1 MPRPPPLDLPPH
13 RRQRS
18 KGAEENTMAE
28 NAYTKLPKNQQYV
41 LILVLIVVT
50 VGAFWYFWY
59 DGKNTELQGLQKNLA
74 ELNAQIQ
81 ELNVVKANLPALE
94 KEVEQLSLRLEQLRR
109 ILPPAKETPD
119 LMKRLQAL
127 ASQSNLKIK
136 SFTPGQT
143 VQKDF
148 YQEWPIEI
156 QVDGT
161 YPNLATFFDR
171 VGRLPRIVNIGN
183 LRTSAAQKPT
193 FTNTLSAQYQAM
205 TYVYSEPPAR
215 PAAAP
220 KR

>member
-1 MPRPPPLDLPPH
+1 
-13 RRQRS
+13 
-18 KGAEENTMAE
+18 MAE

-41 LILVLIVVT
+41 
-50 VGAFWYFWY
+50 VGAVIAIVAAVGFYYGWYEGKATER
-59 DGKNTELQGLQKNLA
+59 DGLKKNLA
-74 ELNAQIQ
+74 DLNAQIQ

-94 KEVEQLSLRLEQLRR
+94 KEVEQLSLRLAQLRR

-127 ASQSNLKIK
+127 ASQSNLKLK
-136 SFTPGQT
+136 SFTPGAA
-143 VQKDF
+143 VQRDF

-156 QVDGT
+156 QVEGT

-183 LRTSAAQKPT
+183 LRTATAPKQSFST
-193 FTNTLSAQYQAM
+193 TLTASYQAM
-205 TYVYSEPPAR
+205 TYVYAEPPAK

-220 KR
+220 RPGAKR

>member
-1 MPRPPPLDLPPH
+1 
-13 RRQRS
+13 
-18 KGAEENTMAE
+18 MAE

-41 LILVLIVVT
+41 VVAVLAIAIA
-50 VGAFWYFWY
+50 GAFWYFWY
-59 DGKNTELQGLQKNLA
+59 DPKSVERDGLKKNLA
-74 ELNAQIQ
+74 DLNAQIQ

-136 SFTPGQT
+136 SFVPGQT
-143 VQKDF
+143 AQRDF

-156 QVDGT
+156 NVEGT

-183 LRTSAAQKPT
+183 LKTSAAAKPT
-193 FTNTLSAQYQAM
+193 FTTTLSAQYTAM
-205 TYVYSEPPAR
+205 TYVYMEPAAKPAGPAR
-215 PAAAP
+215 PGAP
-220 KR
+220 GR

>member
-1 MPRPPPLDLPPH
+1 
-13 RRQRS
+13 
-18 KGAEENTMAE
+18 MAE

-41 LILVLIVVT
+41 LIVVLVAAIA
-50 VGAFWYFWY
+50 GAFWYFWW
-59 DGKNTELQGLQKNLA
+59 DGKNTDLMGLQKNLA

-94 KEVEQLSLRLEQLRR
+94 KEVQQLSLRLDQLRR

-143 VQKDF
+143 AQKDF

-161 YPNLATFFDR
+161 YPNLASFFDR

-183 LRTSAAQKPT
+183 LRTTAATKPT

-205 TYVYSEPPAR
+205 TYVYTEPVAKPGTG
-215 PAAAP
+215 PAP
-220 KR
+220 KK

>member
-1 MPRPPPLDLPPH
+1 
-13 RRQRS
+13 
-18 KGAEENTMAE
+18 MAE

-41 LILVLIVVT
+41 VGLVVAIVAAI
-50 VGAFWYFWY
+50 GFYYGWY
-59 DGKNTELQGLQKNLA
+59 DGKATERDGLKTTLA
-74 ELNAQIQ
+74 TLEAQVA

-94 KEVEQLSLRLEQLRR
+94 KEVEQLSLRLDQLRR

-119 LMKRLQAL
+119 LMKRLQSL
-127 ASQSNLKIK
+127 ASQSNLKIR

-156 QVDGT
+156 MVDGT

-183 LRTSAAQKPT
+183 LRTAASTKPS
-193 FTNTLSAQYQAM
+193 FTETLSAQYTAM
-205 TYVYSEPPAR
+205 TYVYSEPVAKPAG
-215 PAAAP
+215 AAG

>member
-1 MPRPPPLDLPPH
+1 
-13 RRQRS
+13 
-18 KGAEENTMAE
+18 MAE

-41 LILVLIVVT
+41 
-50 VGAFWYFWY
+50 VGAVIVILAAVGFYYGWYQGKQEER
-59 DGKNTELQGLQKNLA
+59 DGLKKNLA
-74 ELNAQIQ
+74 DLNAQIQ

-127 ASQSNLKIK
+127 ASQSNLKLK
-136 SFTPGQT
+136 SFTPGAT
-143 VQKDF
+143 VTKDF

-156 QVDGT
+156 QVEGT

-183 LRTSAAQKPT
+183 LRTATAQKQS
-193 FTNTLSAQYQAM
+193 FTTTLSAQYTAM
-205 TYVYSEPPAR
+205 TYVYVE
-215 PAAAP
+215 PAAKPAGPP
-220 KR
+220 KPGAAR

>member
-1 MPRPPPLDLPPH
+1 
-13 RRQRS
+13 
-18 KGAEENTMAE
+18 MAE
-28 NAYTKLPKNQQYV
+28 NAYTKLPKNQQYIACV
-41 LILVLIVVT
+41 VIVAIAAA
-50 VGAFWYFWY
+50 GFYWGWYQ
-59 DGKNTELQGLQKNLA
+59 GKATELEGLKTTLA
-74 ELNAQIQ
+74 TLNQQIQ

-136 SFTPGQT
+136 VFAPGAV

-156 QVDGT
+156 TVDGT

-183 LRTSAAQKPT
+183 LRASTATKPT
-193 FTNTLSAQYQAM
+193 FTQTITAQYTAM
-205 TYVYSEPPAR
+205 TYVYSEPKTAAKPGAAPAR
-215 PAAAP
+215 
-220 KR
+220 R

>member
-1 MPRPPPLDLPPH
+1 
-13 RRQRS
+13 
-18 KGAEENTMAE
+18 MAE

-41 LILVLIVVT
+41 
-50 VGAFWYFWY
+50 VGAVIAIVAAVGFYYGWYEGKATER
-59 DGKNTELQGLQKNLA
+59 DGLKKNLA
-74 ELNAQIQ
+74 DLNAQIQ

-127 ASQSNLKIK
+127 ASQSNLKLK
-136 SFTPGQT
+136 SFTPGAA

-156 QVDGT
+156 QVEGT

-183 LRTSAAQKPT
+183 LRTATAPRQT
-193 FTNTLSAQYQAM
+193 FTTTLTASYQAM
-205 TYVYSEPPAR
+205 TYVYSEAPAR

-220 KR
+220 RPGVKR

>member
-1 MPRPPPLDLPPH
+1 
-13 RRQRS
+13 
-18 KGAEENTMAE
+18 MAE

-41 LILVLIVVT
+41 
-50 VGAFWYFWY
+50 VGAVIVILSAVGFYYGWYQGKEVER
-59 DGKNTELQGLQKNLA
+59 DGLKKNLA
-74 ELNAQIQ
+74 DLNAQIQ

-127 ASQSNLKIK
+127 ASQSNLKLK
-136 SFTPGQT
+136 SFTPGAAVT
-143 VQKDF
+143 KDF

-156 QVDGT
+156 QVEGT

-183 LRTSAAQKPT
+183 LRTSTAQKQT
-193 FTNTLSAQYQAM
+193 FTTTLSAQYQAM
-205 TYVYSEPPAR
+205 TYVYVEPTAKPAGPPR
-215 PAAAP
+215 PGGA
-220 KR
+220 R

>member
-1 MPRPPPLDLPPH
+1 
-13 RRQRS
+13 
-18 KGAEENTMAE
+18 MAE
-28 NAYTKLPKNQQYV
+28 NAYTRLPKNQQYV
-41 LILVLIVVT
+41 MIAVLMAVIG
-50 VGAFWYFWY
+50 GAFWYLWW
-59 DGKNTELQGLQKNLA
+59 DGKNTELLGLQKNLA
-74 ELNAQIQ
+74 DLNAQIQ

-136 SFTPGQT
+136 SFTPGAT

-156 QVDGT
+156 LVEGT

-183 LRTSAAQKPT
+183 LRTATAAKPT
-193 FTNTLSAQYQAM
+193 FSTTLTAQYQAM
-205 TYVYSEPPAR
+205 TYVYVEPAAR
-215 PAAAP
+215 PAAGARPGAPAP

>member
-1 MPRPPPLDLPPH
+1 
-13 RRQRS
+13 
-18 KGAEENTMAE
+18 MAE

-41 LILVLIVVT
+41 LIVVLMIAIG
-50 VGAFWYFWY
+50 GAFYYFWWS
-59 DGKNTELQGLQKNLA
+59 DKSTELQGLQKNLA
-74 ELNAQIQ
+74 DLNAQIQ

-127 ASQSNLKIK
+127 ASQSNLKLK
-136 SFTPGQT
+136 SFVPGT
-143 VQKDF
+143 AVQKDF

-156 QVDGT
+156 TVDGT
-161 YPNLATFFDR
+161 YPNLAVFFDR

-183 LRTSAAQKPT
+183 LRTSVAQKQS
-193 FTNTLSAQYQAM
+193 FTTTLTAQYTAM
-205 TYVYSEPPAR
+205 TYVYVEPVAKPAG
-215 PAAAP
+215 PP

>member
-1 MPRPPPLDLPPH
+1 
-13 RRQRS
+13 
-18 KGAEENTMAE
+18 MAE
-28 NAYTKLPKNQQYV
+28 NAYTRLPKNQQYV
-41 LILVLIVVT
+41 LVVVLMAAIAL
-50 VGAFWYFWY
+50 AFWYFWW
-59 DGKNTELQGLQKNLA
+59 DGKNTELEGLQKNLA
-74 ELNAQIQ
+74 TLNAQIQ

-94 KEVEQLSLRLEQLRR
+94 KEVEQLSLRLDQLRR

-136 SFTPGQT
+136 SFVPGAV

-183 LRTSAAQKPT
+183 LRTATATKQSFSQ
-193 FTNTLSAQYQAM
+193 TLSAQYRAL
-205 TYVYSEPPAR
+205 TYVYSEP
-215 PAAAP
+215 AAP
-220 KR
+220 PAPRGGGR

>member
-1 MPRPPPLDLPPH
+1 
-13 RRQRS
+13 
-18 KGAEENTMAE
+18 MAE

-41 LILVLIVVT
+41 
-50 VGAFWYFWY
+50 VGAVIAIVAAVGFYYGWYEGKATER
-59 DGKNTELQGLQKNLA
+59 DGLKKNLA
-74 ELNAQIQ
+74 DLNAQIQ

-127 ASQSNLKIK
+127 ASQSNLKLK
-136 SFTPGQT
+136 SFTPGAA

-156 QVDGT
+156 QVEGT

-183 LRTSAAQKPT
+183 LRTATATKQSFST
-193 FTNTLSAQYQAM
+193 TLTASYQAM
-205 TYVYSEPPAR
+205 TYVYVEPPAK

-220 KR
+220 GSATRR

>member
-1 MPRPPPLDLPPH
+1 
-13 RRQRS
+13 
-18 KGAEENTMAE
+18 MAE
-28 NAYTKLPKNQQYV
+28 NAYTSLPKNQQYIVAVVVAV
-41 LILVLIVVT
+41 LIA
-50 VGAFWYFWY
+50 GGFYWFWYK
-59 DGKNTELQGLQKNLA
+59 DKEVELEGLQKNLA
-74 ELNAQIQ
+74 TLNAQIQ

-94 KEVEQLSLRLEQLRR
+94 KEVEQLSLRLDQLRR

-136 SFTPGQT
+136 SFVPGAV
-143 VQKDF
+143 VQRDF

-183 LRTSAAQKPT
+183 LRATTATRQT
-193 FTNTLSAQYQAM
+193 FSQTLTAQYRAM
-205 TYVYSEPPAR
+205 TYVYSEPAAPP
-215 PAAAP
+215 PAAA
-220 KR
+220 RGARR

>member
-1 MPRPPPLDLPPH
+1 
-13 RRQRS
+13 
-18 KGAEENTMAE
+18 MAE

-41 LILVLIVVT
+41 
-50 VGAFWYFWY
+50 VGAVVALLIAGGFYYLWYAE
-59 DGKNTELQGLQKNLA
+59 KEVELQGLTANLA
-74 ELNAQIQ
+74 KLDAEIQ
-81 ELNVVKANLPALE
+81 ALNVVKANLPALE
-94 KEVEQLSLRLEQLRR
+94 KEVEQLSLRLDQLRR

-119 LMKRLQAL
+119 LMKRLQSL
-127 ASQSNLKIK
+127 ASQSNLKIR

-143 VQKDF
+143 AQKDF

-183 LRTSAAQKPT
+183 LRTTAASRPT
-193 FTNTLSAQYQAM
+193 STQTLSAQYTAM
-205 TYVYSEPPAR
+205 TYVYSEPPAK
-215 PAAAP
+215 PAG